1 MESLAKVTILSQA
14 LFLLDGN
21 MILHFTSRSAYEDT
35 PCEDCGQM
43 LSTVTTILPGNGF
56 NETQLVREER
66 MSHLMWE
73 EALASDDLAPDY
85 KASNVCVY
93 CSKGHLVSI
102 SKVKYE

>member
-1 MESLAKVTILSQA
+1 M
-14 LFLLDGN
+14 
-21 MILHFTSRSAYEDT
+21 DT
-35 PCEDCGQM
+35 PCEECGQM

-102 SKVKYE
+102 SKVHIETDAKN